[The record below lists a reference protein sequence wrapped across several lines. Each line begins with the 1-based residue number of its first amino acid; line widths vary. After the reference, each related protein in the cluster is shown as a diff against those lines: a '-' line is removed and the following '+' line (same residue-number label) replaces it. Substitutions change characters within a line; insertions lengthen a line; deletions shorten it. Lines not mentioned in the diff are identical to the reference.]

1 MPESEGVR
9 QAEGGG
15 RGGGPR
21 PVLSAEP
28 AGGAPCAVS
37 DEFKRFANRSHD
49 VVYRYDVIHKKY
61 LFWNEVGL
69 LTYGAFDDGRHPTRH
84 TVLQLVLPEDRER
97 VRRVARASRAAGG
110 TKGEVEYRIR
120 YRDGSVRWMHD
131 KWIVIRDAA
140 GRAVTIEGVV
150 RDDTER
156 KEAQEALRESRESY
170 RHLVE
175 RMNDGLVTADR
186 EDNLTY
192 VNQRFCVM
200 LGYEASELLGRPVAR
215 FIEPDDL
222 AVLEEQA
229 SLRSNGERN
238 PYEIRW
244 VGRNNRN
251 VLPTIVSP
259 EPVFDEEGN
268 FEGSFAV
275 VTDISEQKRIQHAL
289 KERERELEAKKNSL
303 EDMIGALNV
312 LLKRREEDKVEMQRS
327 LARSA
332 KECIEP
338 YLEKLKST
346 DLRAEQGVLLSILE
360 AGFRELVTSVA
371 GHEPEDSHRFTAT
384 ESQVAKLVRIGKSTK
399 EIAGVLNLSPRTV
412 ESHRYNIRKKLGIRH
427 SGQPLRSGL
436 AATRKPSTLQGG
448 GRLQDLGA
456 V

>member
-1 MPESEGVR
+1 MREAEGVM
-9 QAEGGG
+9 QSE
-15 RGGGPR
+15 RGGTRCGLR
-21 PVLSAEP
+21 TAPV
-28 AGGAPCAVS
+28 AGASRDGACAVS
-37 DEFKRFANRSHD
+37 DEFERFANRSHD

-61 LFWNEVGL
+61 VFWNEVGL
-69 LTYGAFDDGRHPTRH
+69 LTYGALDDGRHPTRH
-84 TVLQLVLPEDRER
+84 SVLQLVLPEDRER
-97 VRRVARASRAAGG
+97 VRRVAKASRAAGG

-156 KEAQEALRESRESY
+156 KEAQEALRQSRESY

-200 LGYEASELLGRPVAR
+200 LGYDASELLGRPVAQ
-215 FIEPDDL
+215 FVEPEDL
-222 AVLEEQA
+222 PILEQQA
-229 SLRSNGERN
+229 SLRSNGERH

-259 EPVFDEEGN
+259 EPVFDEGGN
-268 FEGSFAV
+268 FQGSFAV

-289 KERERELEAKKNSL
+289 KERERELEAKKDSL

-327 LARSA
+327 LVRSA

-338 YLEKLKST
+338 YLEKLKAT

-360 AGFRELVTSVA
+360 AGFRELVSGVA
-371 GHEPEDSHRFTAT
+371 GPEPEDSHHFTAA

-412 ESHRYNIRKKLGIRH
+412 ESHRYNIRKKLGIGH

-436 AATRKPSTLQGG
+436 AATRKSSTLQA
-448 GRLQDLGA
+448 RDLLQNLGA
-456 V
+456 L